1 MGLFLRSKQLRMIPG
16 LVLFL
21 IITGSCQGQQ
31 NPYEGLNNEHMMD
44 VLKNFPHKAARWNV
58 PAEDGRLLYDLILE
72 NDYQRVLEVGT
83 SNGYSALW
91 MGFAL
96 KETGGRLI
104 TIEINEERAREAREN
119 IEKAGLSSVIEVR
132 LNDAMDE
139 IPRLNGTFDMI
150 FLDADKSQ
158 YMDYFRYLDPMITVG
173 GRVTAH
179 NVSTMEYAMKGFLET
194 LSDHPG
200 YETRVVEVSRQG
212 VLVAHKQSEKE
223 AR

>member
-1 MGLFLRSKQLRMIPG
+1 MVLLITTTL
-16 LVLFL
+16 LFL
-21 IITGSCQGQQ
+21 IAAGCNGQDGPYQG
-31 NPYEGLNNEHMMD
+31 
-44 VLKNFPHKAARWNV
+44 LKDEPMIQTLKHFPHEPNRWNV
-58 PAEDGRLLYDLILE
+58 PAEDGRLLYDLIMK
-72 NDYQRVLEVGT
+72 NAYQRVLEVGT

-132 LNDAMDE
+132 LNDAMNE

-173 GRVTAH
+173 GRVAAH
-179 NVSTMEYAMKGFLET
+179 NVSTMEYAMKGFLES